1 MKEERHIY
9 MFTSAGWQHLGTGK
23 VVNTGGI
30 SLDAA
35 DIQALKELQLQAE
48 DEKEASSDQPPVT
61 KKEKRS
67 SS

>member
-9 MFTSAGWQHLGTGK
+9 MFTPAGWQHLGTGK

-48 DEKEASSDQPPVT
+48 DEKGKSQNAKRNKR
-61 KKEKRS
+61 KK
-67 SS
+67 